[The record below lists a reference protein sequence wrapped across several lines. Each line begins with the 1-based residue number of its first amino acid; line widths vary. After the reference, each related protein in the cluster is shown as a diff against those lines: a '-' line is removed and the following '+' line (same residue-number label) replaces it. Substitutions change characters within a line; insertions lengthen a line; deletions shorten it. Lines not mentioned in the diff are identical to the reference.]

1 VSFHYL
7 SQTQT
12 CIYNGGE
19 SLALSSRMMRSKG
32 NQDRDHAQREIA
44 ADESRRDVCVCVVLN
59 FRQSWKGGREHSFFL
74 FTISLCFSGM
84 RLHAIFLVDG
94 FCFTR
99 ALDSTQTTPTGIIPS
114 YF

>member
-44 ADESRRDVCVCVVLN
+44 ADESRRDVCVCVLFLILGN
-59 FRQSWKGGREHSFFL
+59 HGKGAGSTRSFSSPFPFVFQVCDYML
-74 FTISLCFSGM
+74 
-84 RLHAIFLVDG
+84 
-94 FCFTR
+94 
-99 ALDSTQTTPTGIIPS
+99 